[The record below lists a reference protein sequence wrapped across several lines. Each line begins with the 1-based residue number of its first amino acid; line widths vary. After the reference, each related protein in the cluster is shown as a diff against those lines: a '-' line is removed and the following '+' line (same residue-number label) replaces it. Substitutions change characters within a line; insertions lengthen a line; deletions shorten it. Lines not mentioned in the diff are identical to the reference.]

1 MRNKRRV
8 SETHGQ
14 TARELAACCRLQQW
28 HTALGGTVAASRAEG
43 GWAGGR
49 QLRLGAVGK
58 AGRFGGLHLEKKTR
72 LYKGL

>member
-1 MRNKRRV
+1 M
-8 SETHGQ
+8 
-14 TARELAACCRLQQW
+14 
-28 HTALGGTVAASRAEG
+28 AASRAEG

-49 QLRLGAVGK
+49 ELRLGAVGK

>member
-1 MRNKRRV
+1 MCAQQEEGVRNPRTDSARV
-8 SETHGQ
+8 G
-14 TARELAACCRLQQW
+14 CLQQW

-49 QLRLGAVGK
+49 ELRLGAVGK